1 VNALT
6 KLDSKPKLSWVHWFI
21 LSKPKNVL
29 DGNLPRSQEQGLRRA
44 HTAADVVK
52 PDLAI
57 ALEVVSADVI
67 LIPGGFATRT
77 RVGNLSL

>member
-1 VNALT
+1 MSSMEIFLVR
-6 KLDSKPKLSWVHWFI
+6 
-21 LSKPKNVL
+21 KNKAFA
-29 DGNLPRSQEQGLRRA
+29 GA

-52 PDLAI
+52 PDLPI